1 MSSARSSRPG
11 VSAAKTSGVIISS
24 STTGS
29 RLRPVPR
36 LTLPGRSA
44 RPLRS
49 VLTRVAAALAIL
61 CVTVALVY
69 FDRTGYRDSVDPGN
83 LSFVDCLYY
92 ATVTLSTTGYGDI
105 VPASEGARLVNALVI
120 TPLRVLF
127 LIILVGT
134 TLEVLTERTRQEW
147 RQARWRKNM
156 DRHTVIVGFGTKGR
170 SAATTLL
177 RHGVPAR
184 RIVAIDLTRGALAE
198 ATAMGL
204 AGVLGDGTR
213 SEVLAQAE
221 AGRAETIVIA
231 TQRDDSAVLTTLTAR
246 QLNPGAT
253 IVAAVREAE
262 NAPLVRQSGADTVIT
277 SADAAGQ
284 LLGVSSVS
292 PQVGQVVVDL
302 LSYGQGMDI
311 AERPAGP
318 ADIGNGPRGCPE
330 PVLAV
335 IRSGLLLRFDD
346 PGIGGIRDSDRLIVV
361 RAAQPP
367 GQGAAESAHG

>member
-1 MSSARSSRPG
+1 MSSAQSSR
-11 VSAAKTSGVIISS
+11 A
-24 STTGS
+24 TTGANATTTTGAATGTTATNS
-29 RLRPVPR
+29 RLRAVPR
-36 LTLPGRSA
+36 LSLPGRSA

-49 VLTRVAAALAIL
+49 VLTRVAMALAIL
-61 CVTVALVY
+61 WITVALVY
-69 FDRTGYRDSVDPGN
+69 FDRGGYRDSVDPGHM
-83 LSFVDCLYY
+83 SFIDCLYY

-170 SAATTLL
+170 STAATLL
-177 RHGVPAR
+177 RHGTPAG
-184 RIVAIDLTRGALAE
+184 RIVVIDTSPGALAE
-198 ATAMGL
+198 ANAMGL

-213 SEVLAQAE
+213 SAVLAQAE
-221 AGRAETIVIA
+221 TDRADTVVIA

-246 QLNPGAT
+246 QLNPRAT

-277 SADAAGQ
+277 SADTAGQ

-311 AERPAGP
+311 AERAAGP
-318 ADIGNGPRGCPE
+318 DDVGRGPRACLE

-335 IRSGLLLRFDD
+335 IRGGRRLQFDD
-346 PGIGGIRDSDRLIVV
+346 PGVGEILGTDRLIVV
-361 RAAQPP
+361 QAADAP
-367 GQGAAESAHG
+367 GGG